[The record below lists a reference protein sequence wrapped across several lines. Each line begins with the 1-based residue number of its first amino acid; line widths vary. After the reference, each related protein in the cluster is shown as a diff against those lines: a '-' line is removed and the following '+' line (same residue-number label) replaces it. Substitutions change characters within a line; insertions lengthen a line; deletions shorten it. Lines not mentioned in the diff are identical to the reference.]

1 MEYLLYITYS
11 LVHKYSFR
19 NPSASSLIISES
31 GSLERAKAAYERRK
45 KLGLQESDT
54 TVPGRVEITR
64 VNPDDLIEELINS
77 TDLEHHDEAA
87 ESKPYN

>member
-1 MEYLLYITYS
+1 MIT
-11 LVHKYSFR
+11 
-19 NPSASSLIISES
+19 SES

-45 KLGLQESDT
+45 KIGLQESDN

-77 TDLEHHDEAA
+77 TNLEQHDEAA
-87 ESKPYN
+87 ESKCPK

>member
-1 MEYLLYITYS
+1 M
-11 LVHKYSFR
+11 FFNR
-19 NPSASSLIISES
+19 NTSASSLVISEY

-45 KLGLQESDT
+45 KLQLQESDT

-77 TDLEHHDEAA
+77 TDLEQQDETA
-87 ESKPYN
+87 ESKCT